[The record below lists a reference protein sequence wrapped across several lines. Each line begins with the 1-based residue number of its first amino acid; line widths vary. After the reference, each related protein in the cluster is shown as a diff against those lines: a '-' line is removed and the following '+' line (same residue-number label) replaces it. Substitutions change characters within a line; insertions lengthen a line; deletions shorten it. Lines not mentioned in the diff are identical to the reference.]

1 MPDFFVRGP
10 SQPPLRPRPWGRA
23 HAAPP
28 APLSPKARQRGASF
42 QPEYPPSPL
51 PILLLFIFTILGGG
65 AGRALSAAAV
75 REKPGRRAGPAPRSQ
90 GGRGGSAMRERGG
103 GGEEKGDPGAR
114 CSVSL
119 LPAPRLAGRCSAAAG
134 APVPGGDFSVDGFSP
149 PREEPGKAGGWRL
162 LGADGSLRARHPLG
176 RGGLFLS
183 PGRHFDGGARR
194 PRGAK
199 ARFATTPPAP
209 GLPLRLDA
217 GLCREGAG
225 GVPLPTGQIPREER
239 AGQAGRGPRP
249 RDTGRAVSAAAI
261 SSEPRAL
268 RPQRPRRGP
277 VPEGANSA

>member
-103 GGEEKGDPGAR
+103 GGEGRPGGTVLGFPPAGPAAGRSLLGRRRRSGAR
-114 CSVSL
+114 WGFFRRRL
-119 LPAPRLAGRCSAAAG
+119 LPT
-134 APVPGGDFSVDGFSP
+134 PGG
-149 PREEPGKAGGWRL
+149 AGE
-162 LGADGSLRARHPLG
+162 
-176 RGGLFLS
+176 GG
-183 PGRHFDGGARR
+183 G
-194 PRGAK
+194 
-199 ARFATTPPAP
+199 
-209 GLPLRLDA
+209 
-217 GLCREGAG
+217 G
-225 GVPLPTGQIPREER
+225 GVCWER
-239 AGQAGRGPRP
+239 TAP
-249 RDTGRAVSAAAI
+249 
-261 SSEPRAL
+261 
-268 RPQRPRRGP
+268 
-277 VPEGANSA
+277 

>member
-103 GGEEKGDPGAR
+103 GGEGRPGGTVLGFPPAGPAAGRSLLGRRRRSGAR
-114 CSVSL
+114 WGFFRRRL
-119 LPAPRLAGRCSAAAG
+119 LPT
-134 APVPGGDFSVDGFSP
+134 PGG
-149 PREEPGKAGGWRL
+149 AG
-162 LGADGSLRARHPLG
+162 
-176 RGGLFLS
+176 
-183 PGRHFDGGARR
+183 
-194 PRGAK
+194 
-199 ARFATTPPAP
+199 
-209 GLPLRLDA
+209 
-217 GLCREGAG
+217 EGG
-225 GVPLPTGQIPREER
+225 GVASAGSGRLPEGTAPAR
-239 AGQAGRGPRP
+239 AWGAFSLPRP
-249 RDTGRAVSAAAI
+249 
-261 SSEPRAL
+261 PF
-268 RPQRPRRGP
+268 
-277 VPEGANSA
+277 